1 MGLFDSLA
9 APAPQSLDP
18 NNPQTVLSPDAVKR
32 RQMLADALMK
42 EGSDASPVRS
52 GWQAAARVA
61 QGLLSGYYSGQA
73 DNLDA
78 AGAAQRD
85 RQTAAITAI
94 ALGNDNSATP
104 AAPAAVAGAPSAD
117 GSAPVAPGSAGTAAP
132 GSPAVLS
139 AIQTAANENGIPLPV
154 AHAMATQES
163 RLNPNAPT
171 GGLFQITQGT
181 AADPGY
187 GLAPFDMSKVNDPLA
202 NARFGM
208 KYLAARN
215 PGINWNDPSQLTAAL
230 NSYNGGGD
238 PNYVEHVLA
247 HYDPKGVAAL
257 YGGGAPA
264 GGPQVASAPLAA
276 PARVAAAP
284 TAPAP
289 LPPIQTDGFSPPA
302 LGATM
307 PPALATAAP
316 AAAGGGW
323 SPPGEIAPA
332 VAAQQAAQRAALAA
346 SLRAPGAWTPPAEI
360 GGAVAAQAASPAP
373 GPQAFA
379 GAGVGALPPS
389 MTAPPQA
396 PPVAV
401 AAAPAPVI
409 AQGDEGDDAPTNPVP
424 VGAGLNIPASA
435 GVPVPGA
442 TSQPVA
448 VPAVAPAA
456 PAPNAPALAAALRS
470 PKDRAQIAALAGA
483 MQDPWASEG
492 TKQLASTLLAAKLK
506 GATTGPIVKDPTT
519 GQFGQYDSAGKFT
532 PIANADKETQTAEQ
546 KNFEYAPTHPGFA
559 EYQKS
564 HGAESTKSHVLG
576 PNGVLVDNSG
586 KELYK
591 APPAAGG
598 TPPQVDENGNPVY
611 SQSEKVIGNL
621 MRQGL
626 PIPPGLARA
635 PGGSALIKRGLDYA
649 ASVGNADPA
658 LEAQSRGAAHANQKG
673 AESEQEKLGGNNASM
688 GQAAVEAG
696 QAFDLA
702 QTASDNM
709 PRGDWVPL
717 NKVKQFWQGQT
728 SDPLLGKLQAA
739 NLTASNLAARAIS
752 PTGVGTDESREHFRD
767 LLNEASGSN
776 SYNAKLAQMR
786 AEVNLAKTSPLIAME
801 MLRQHRLEAFQKAQ
815 DATAASRGDS
825 ATPAA
830 PAAPSGPAHYNFDAK
845 GNLIQ

>member
-1 MGLFDSLA
+1 MSLFDGFA
-9 APAPQSLDP
+9 APAPQRLDP
-18 NNPQTVLSPDAVKR
+18 NNPQTVLTPDAVKR
-32 RQMLADALMK
+32 RQALADALAK
-42 EGSDASPVRS
+42 EASDASPVRS

-61 QGLLSGYYSGQA
+61 QGLLGGYYSGQA
-73 DNLDA
+73 DQA
-78 AGAAQRD
+78 EQAGAAQSAKT
-85 RQTAAITAI
+85 QAAVLAA

-104 AAPAAVAGAPSAD
+104 AAPGAAVASDDSAAPA
-117 GSAPVAPGSAGTAAP
+117 AAGVAAP

-202 NARFGM
+202 NARFGL

-215 PGINWNDPSQLTAAL
+215 PGIDWNDPAQLTKAL

-238 PNYVEHVLA
+238 PNYVANVLR

-257 YGGGAPA
+257 YGA

-276 PARVAAAP
+276 PAPVASPSA
-284 TAPAP
+284 APAP

-360 GGAVAAQAASPAP
+360 GGVAAAQAASPAP

-470 PKDRAQIAALAGA
+470 PKDRAQIASLVGA
-483 MQDPWASEG
+483 MSDPWADDG
-492 TKQLASTLLAAKLK
+492 TKQVAATLLAARLK
-506 GATTGPIVKDPTT
+506 GATTGAIVKDPTT
-519 GQFGQYDSAGKFT
+519 GQFGQYDSTGKFT
-532 PIANADKETQTAEQ
+532 TIANADKETQTAEQ
-546 KNFEYAPTHPGFA
+546 KNFEYSLTHPDFTK
-559 EYQKS
+559 YQQT
-564 HGAESTKSHVLG
+564 HGAEASKAHVV
-576 PNGVLVDNSG
+576 NGALVDNQG
-586 KELYK
+586 HVLYQS
-591 APPAAGG
+591 PASLV
-598 TPPQVDENGNPVY
+598 TPRAVDENGAPIY
-611 SQSEKVIGNL
+611 SQSEKTLGEML
-621 MRQGL
+621 RQGL
-626 PIPPGLARA
+626 PVPPGLSRTKEGAALIRGAVDYSSAVGNQDPVLEAHQRGQNRANWVGENSEQRALGPAVANNALYGNAAASTIDTALRASAEVPRGQWRPWNQVMQMGQTALSDPKLAAFATATNTLINDYAKATTPVGVPTDSQRSHAESMLGTAQSPEVYDAVARMMHKEIA
-635 PGGSALIKRGLDYA
+635 NTHRAIQDTKTNLQGGVVGELPPLQTPPPGG
-649 ASVGNADPA
+649 
-658 LEAQSRGAAHANQKG
+658 
-673 AESEQEKLGGNNASM
+673 
-688 GQAAVEAG
+688 
-696 QAFDLA
+696 
-702 QTASDNM
+702 
-709 PRGDWVPL
+709 
-717 NKVKQFWQGQT
+717 
-728 SDPLLGKLQAA
+728 
-739 NLTASNLAARAIS
+739 
-752 PTGVGTDESREHFRD
+752 
-767 LLNEASGSN
+767 
-776 SYNAKLAQMR
+776 
-786 AEVNLAKTSPLIAME
+786 
-801 MLRQHRLEAFQKAQ
+801 
-815 DATAASRGDS
+815 

-830 PAAPSGPAHYNFDAK
+830 PVAAPAPAGPAHYNFDAK